1 MKLNTGLFI
10 VLIAFIYSCTSDKKS
25 PVAEIHDSIAADK
38 PAARPTLDSLPWN
51 TVYNEKTQALVL
63 QHHISDMTGIGQE
76 EIIKAL
82 NKKYP
87 DIQMEFVGARGDT
100 VITRIKDALQLTQNI
115 GTAGAEAYM
124 AEATYSLTEI
134 PSIKAVTFEF
144 EVGDH
149 AMPGTYNR
157 EDFKDFK

>member
-1 MKLNTGLFI
+1 MKIYAWSFVIFVT
-10 VLIAFIYSCTSDKKS
+10 FIYSCTSDKK
-25 PVAEIHDSIAADK
+25 PPFAETHDSIASKPVDK
-38 PAARPTLDSLPWN
+38 PILDSLPWN
-51 TVYNEKTQALVL
+51 TIYNEQTHELVL
-63 QHHISDMTGIGQE
+63 KHHVSDMTGVGQE

-87 DIQMEFVGARGDT
+87 DIQMEFVSAKGDT

-115 GTAGAEAYM
+115 GTAGAETYM

-134 PSIKAVTFEF
+134 PTIKEVTFEF

-157 EDFKDFK
+157 ADFKNFK